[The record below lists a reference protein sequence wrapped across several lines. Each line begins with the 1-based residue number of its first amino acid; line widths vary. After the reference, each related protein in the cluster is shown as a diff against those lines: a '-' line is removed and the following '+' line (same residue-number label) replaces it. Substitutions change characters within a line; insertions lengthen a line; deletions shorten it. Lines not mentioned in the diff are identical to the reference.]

1 MTGSEMKSI
10 RAALGLSAV
19 QLGRAVGYTGG
30 DATIAVMISK
40 YENGSRTIPRHL
52 ERLLHMFHWHGVPA
66 GWTSKFPA
74 DLHTPTTDEG
84 P

>member
-10 RAALGLSAV
+10 RAELGLSAV

-40 YENGSRTIPRHL
+40 YEKGSRPIPSHMQ
-52 ERLLHMFHWHGVPA
+52 RLLLMFQRHGVPE
-66 GWTSKFPA
+66 GWTAPKFSPELY
-74 DLHTPTTDEG
+74 DNPGDDE
-84 P
+84 